1 MAEKNRRTR
10 NTFRK
15 FERMMTRVILSTL
28 AVFILMLAASAG
40 GIGWL
45 RWMLSITVMLVSS
58 LSCAL
63 LVLKQEHRRR
73 RSWWML
79 ASFVS
84 FLACTLASLL
94 LGFPAPPIA

>member
-1 MAEKNRRTR
+1 MAENKRRSR

-15 FERMMTRVILSTL
+15 FERMMTRVILGTL
-28 AVFILMLAASAG
+28 AVFVLMLAASAG
-40 GIGWL
+40 GIGWIK
-45 RWMLSITVMLVSS
+45 WMLAITVVLVSA

-84 FLACTLASLL
+84 FLACTLVSLIA
-94 LGFPAPPIA
+94 GYPAP